1 MAERLARALWR
12 SVCREAALWRS
23 FCWPGRREVRKGR
36 RGAALGTLRVGDPAL
51 GRVGRC
57 RIAKAA
63 RREPYAWELVLG
75 NLRWGTLRGN
85 PCWVTSVWDPALG
98 NKGVLGASGLYL
110 NQLRGFCFV
119 VPCQSSK

>member
-1 MAERLARALWR
+1 MRLVA
-12 SVCREAALWRS
+12 S
-23 FCWPGRREVRKGR
+23 
-36 RGAALGTLRVGDPAL
+36 RGAARFVAGQGAMAELLLAGAPRSAERKEGRCVGDPA
-51 GRVGRC
+51 
-57 RIAKAA
+57 
-63 RREPYAWELVLG
+63 
-75 NLRWGTLRGN
+75 RGN

>member
-1 MAERLARALWR
+1 MAELLLAGAPR
-12 SVCREAALWRS
+12 SAERKE
-23 FCWPGRREVRKGR
+23 GRCVGDP
-36 RGAALGTLRVGDPAL
+36 RVGDPAL
-51 GRVGRC
+51 GTVGRC

-85 PCWVTSVWDPALG
+85 PCWVTSVGDPALG
-98 NKGVLGASGLYL
+98 NKGVLGAGGLYL

>member
-1 MAERLARALWR
+1 MAERLQRGGAMAELLLAGAPR
-12 SVCREAALWRS
+12 SAERKE
-23 FCWPGRREVRKGR
+23 GRCVGDP
-36 RGAALGTLRVGDPAL
+36 RVGDPAL
-51 GRVGRC
+51 GTVGRC

-85 PCWVTSVWDPALG
+85 PCWVTSVGDPALG
-98 NKGVLGASGLYL
+98 NKGVLGAGGLYL